1 MINFSKIVKIIIF
14 KIYLMVFLFFNCF
27 SQPPSTPFHSGEKLY
42 YDISYNWHFV
52 WVNAGKVEFQ
62 VDSTMYGDIPAYHF
76 QSSGRSLSSY
86 DWIFKV
92 RDEFESVANAQTFQ
106 PYWFVR
112 KTREGSYSVDNKLNF
127 DWENHR
133 IISKLETSKHP
144 YRKDTI
150 PLDPLYLDLQTAV
163 YFARTL
169 DFSKMEINQKIPFYV
184 LIDGEKFELFGRY
197 LGKETIK
204 NRDGKYYRCHKF
216 SALLVE
222 GTMFKGGEDLYVWV
236 TDDGNK
242 IPILTEAKILVGSVK
257 AYFTHGENL
266 MYPMEAL
273 IQE

>member
-1 MINFSKIVKIIIF
+1 MKLPEWLLILLMLFYPFSDGKPQVKEI
-14 KIYLMVFLFFNCF
+14 
-27 SQPPSTPFHSGEKLY
+27 PFHSGEKLH
-42 YDISYNWHFV
+42 YDVSYNWHFV

-76 QSSGRSLSSY
+76 KSYGRSLSSY

-92 RDEFESVANAQTFQ
+92 RDEFESVADARSFQ
-106 PYWFVR
+106 PFWFVR

-127 DWENHR
+127 DYKNNL
-133 IISKLETSKHP
+133 IISQLETSKRP

-169 DFSKMEINQKIPFYV
+169 DFSTMKPDDKIPFYV
-184 LIDGEKFELFGRY
+184 MIDGEKFELFGRY

-222 GTMFKGGEDLYVWV
+222 GTMFKGGEDLFVWV
-236 TDDGNK
+236 TDDRNK
-242 IPILTEAKILVGSVK
+242 IPILAEAKILVGSVK
-257 AYFTHGENL
+257 AYFTKGEYL
-266 MYPMEAL
+266 KYPMEAL
-273 IQE
+273 IIQ